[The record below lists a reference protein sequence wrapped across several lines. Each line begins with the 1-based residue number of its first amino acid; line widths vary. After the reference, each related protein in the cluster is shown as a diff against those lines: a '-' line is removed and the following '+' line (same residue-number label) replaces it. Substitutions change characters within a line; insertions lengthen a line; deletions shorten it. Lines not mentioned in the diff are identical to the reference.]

1 MEEREDTPLRKR
13 GESSPRHSLT
23 ELLLEI
29 KNCLLVQGQK
39 IEELC
44 LEKTI
49 SPRSRLESRTDAVVQ
64 NTQLLIKKVDE
75 NEKKTLVTSKEVTE
89 ISKQMPSVQLTVRK
103 IDHLEREV
111 ARLQLEIESM
121 RRDFLSLEEK
131 AGYAST

>member
-1 MEEREDTPLRKR
+1 MEDREDTPVRKR

-29 KNCLLVQGQK
+29 KSCLLIQGQK
-39 IEELC
+39 LEELC

-89 ISKQMPSVQLTVRK
+89 ISKQMSNIQATVRK
-103 IDHLEREV
+103 IDLLEREV
-111 ARLQLEIESM
+111 ARLQMEIENM
-121 RRDFLSLEEK
+121 RRDFLNLEEK
-131 AGYAST
+131 SGYSST